1 MKYFIPANKAP
12 PIANVTAKDF
22 QETGYWGRD
31 FKIKNISK
39 VHLITL
45 NLLQQFLKY
54 IHRGLDLVKH
64 AGCFT
69 VPWDEKIQLQLSS

>member
-31 FKIKNISK
+31 VKTKTTSKRQTFNHTKQMTVVLNIKTEA
-39 VHLITL
+39 LIMFNVQNVSCYL
-45 NLLQQFLKY
+45 
-54 IHRGLDLVKH
+54 G
-64 AGCFT
+64 
-69 VPWDEKIQLQLSS
+69 